1 MFIRDGTMAQALS
14 IWEEAC
20 DQQWEVFRDDDPGL
34 K

>member
-1 MFIRDGTMAQALS
+1 MAQALS

-34 K
+34 KLKA